1 MNTYKTNNRVQQL
14 KKFYKNL
21 IWFGIIAVILIGK
34 DWLQD
39 DLQYTIFGGH
49 LLLAIW
55 AIVLIF
61 KGISLFIFNN
71 EWERKMLE
79 KETAKN

>member
-1 MNTYKTNNRVQQL
+1 MNTYKTYNRVQQL

-21 IWFGIIAVILIGK
+21 MWFGIITVILIGK

-55 AIVLIF
+55 TIVLLF

>member
-1 MNTYKTNNRVQQL
+1 MNTYKTYNRVQQL

-21 IWFGIIAVILIGK
+21 MWFGIITVILIGK
-34 DWLQD
+34 DWLKD

-55 AIVLIF
+55 AIVLLF

>member
-1 MNTYKTNNRVQQL
+1 MNTYKTYSRVQQL

-21 IWFGIIAVILIGK
+21 MWFGIIAVILIGK

-39 DLQYTIFGGH
+39 DLQYAIFGGH

>member
-1 MNTYKTNNRVQQL
+1 MNKDHTYNRVQQL

-21 IWFGIIAVILIGK
+21 MWFGIITAVIIGK
-34 DWLQD
+34 DWLQG

-55 AIVLIF
+55 AIVLFF
-61 KGISLFIFNN
+61 KGISLFIFTN
-71 EWERKMLE
+71 EWERKILE

>member
-14 KKFYKNL
+14 KKFYKSL
-21 IWFGIIAVILIGK
+21 MWFGIIAVILIGK

-55 AIVLIF
+55 AIVLLF

-71 EWERKMLE
+71 DWERKMLE

>member
-1 MNTYKTNNRVQQL
+1 MNTYKTYNRVQQL
-14 KKFYKNL
+14 KKFYRNL
-21 IWFGIIAVILIGK
+21 MWFGIITVILIGK

-55 AIVLIF
+55 AIVLLF

>member
-1 MNTYKTNNRVQQL
+1 MNTYKTYSRVQQL
-14 KKFYKNL
+14 KKFYKSL
-21 IWFGIIAVILIGK
+21 MWFGIIAVIVIGK

>member
-1 MNTYKTNNRVQQL
+1 MNTYKTYNRVQQL

-21 IWFGIIAVILIGK
+21 MWFGIITVILIGK

-55 AIVLIF
+55 AIVLLF